1 MVDCLLFG
9 SICSGT
15 HAIEEESVHGVT
27 ICVVSGLIAIT
38 CSAGLMLHA
47 RLPRSLIVTLLIIGG
62 VEINPGPGLLA
73 NNGMLENLTLALLPV
88 ACLVGLPYVEQIN
101 AHECRNTCIVNLGTI
116 HATHDVWCMQPT
128 PRPVFSPIA
137 LLDAIKVA

>member
-62 VEINPGPGLLA
+62 FQISPKPGLLA
-73 NNGMLENLTLALLPV
+73 NNGMLGNLSLALLPV
-88 ACLVGLPYVEQIN
+88 GCLVLPYVKPIN
-101 AHECRNTCIVNLGTI
+101 AHECCIVNLGAI
-116 HATHDVWCMQPT
+116 HATHNVWCIYACNPCQDLCFPPLLCLMQS
-128 PRPVFSPIA
+128 R
-137 LLDAIKVA
+137 